1 MGDYTDQE
9 QKHFKLGMQQY
20 NQTVYR
26 QAVSKQHIYSVQ
38 QYSTQ

>member
-1 MGDYTDQE
+1 MGDYTDEE

-26 QAVSKQHIYSVQ
+26 QAVLNS
-38 QYSTQ
+38 